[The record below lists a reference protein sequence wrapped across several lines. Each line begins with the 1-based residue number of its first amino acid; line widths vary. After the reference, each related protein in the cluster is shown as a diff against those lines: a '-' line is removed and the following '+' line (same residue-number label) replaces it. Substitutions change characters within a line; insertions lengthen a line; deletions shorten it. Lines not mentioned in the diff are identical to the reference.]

1 MATTDNNWPST
12 ARKTASEINPFVGY
26 ANPAETLRNIKHGL
40 YFIAATAG
48 SLENASDM
56 ALDGLQ
62 LCTEC
67 MIHALQQEEKMAEA
81 DEVSA

>member
-1 MATTDNNWPST
+1 MATANDNRTTFSRND
-12 ARKTASEINPFVGY
+12 AAALNPFVGY
-26 ANPAETLRNIKHGL
+26 GDQAETMRNIKHGL
-40 YFIAATAG
+40 YFIAATTSG
-48 SLENASDM
+48 LETASDM

-81 DEVSA
+81 GEVSA